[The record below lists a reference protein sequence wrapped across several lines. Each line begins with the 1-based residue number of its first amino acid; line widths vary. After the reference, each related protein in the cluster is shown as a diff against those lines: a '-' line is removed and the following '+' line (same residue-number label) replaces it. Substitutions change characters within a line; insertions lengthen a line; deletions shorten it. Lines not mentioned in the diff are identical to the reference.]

1 MRDKDQVAI
10 FESYRE
16 DILNK
21 FKNSLGGNNEPEMEK
36 EPIEIEP
43 SDEVSDLESDED
55 LGDSD
60 MDDISEVEPPKKKN
74 VIVRSQE
81 IGIQVGPTLRK
92 ILNHLPDTIED
103 VDVLSAIKDAIRE
116 VNAELEDEDHIKASP
131 LSIYD
136 EIIDSGIYSEE
147 EVDSDDLEDKEAD
160 IIQDMDDDYLD
171 DEDLSGEKEFD
182 LSKKTRR
189 EREDF
194 RSGMRRDVE
203 RSKAEDYL
211 RQMGVD
217 FEDRGL
223 PENDY

>member
-1 MRDKDQVAI
+1 MKDKDQVAI

-21 FKNSLGGNNEPEMEK
+21 FKKSLEGNSEPEMEQ
-36 EPIEIEP
+36 EPIENDP
-43 SDEVSDLESDED
+43 SDEVPDSVSDE
-55 LGDSD
+55 DSD
-60 MDDISEVEPPKKKN
+60 MDDIGEIELPKKKN

-81 IGIQVGPTLRK
+81 IGIQMHPQLRE
-92 ILNHLPDTIED
+92 ILRHLPDTIED
-103 VDVLSAIKDAIRE
+103 VDVLSAIKDAVRE
-116 VNAELEDEDHIKASP
+116 VNADLSDEDHITDSP

-136 EIIDSGIYSEE
+136 DLINSGIYSEE
-147 EVDSDDLEDKEAD
+147 EVDSDDLEDKEVD
-160 IIQDMDDDYLD
+160 VLQSMEDDDYSD
-171 DEDLSGEKEFD
+171 DSDVESEFD

-194 RSGMRRDVE
+194 RSGMRGDVE

-217 FEDRGL
+217 WEDRGL
-223 PENDY
+223 PEDDY

>member
-21 FKNSLGGNNEPEMEK
+21 FKKSLEGNDEPEMEQ
-36 EPIEIEP
+36 EPIENDP
-43 SDEVSDLESDED
+43 SDEVSDSVSDD
-55 LGDSD
+55 DSD
-60 MDDISEVEPPKKKN
+60 MEDVDEIAPPKKKN

-81 IGIQVGPTLRK
+81 IGIQMHPQLRE
-92 ILNHLPDTIED
+92 ILRHLPDTIED
-103 VDVLSAIKDAIRE
+103 VDVLSSIKDAIKE
-116 VNAELEDEDHIKASP
+116 VNADLSDEDHITDSP

-136 EIIDSGIYSEE
+136 DLINSGIYSEE
-147 EVDSDDLEDKEAD
+147 EVDSDDLEDKEID
-160 IIQDMDDDYLD
+160 VLQSMEDDDYSD
-171 DEDLSGEKEFD
+171 DSDVEDDFD
-182 LSKKTRR
+182 LSKKTRK
-189 EREDF
+189 EREGF

-217 FEDRGL
+217 WEDRGL